1 MFKGYKFKINT
12 TKEQEE
18 FFSKTFGGCRF
29 VWNYILGSK
38 RDAYLFGGV
47 KSNFSETSKGLTD
60 IKKLEGLEWL
70 KDLNS
75 QSVQQELRKLDVA
88 YSRFFKKI
96 SNFPQFKRKGDK
108 QSFVVPQNFSYDG
121 RFLEIPK
128 LKSKIEVIQHRSF
141 GVNAKIKFLT
151 ISKSKSGKYF
161 CSFQVEED
169 NAVKPSMLNGQIG
182 IDLGLTDL
190 MTFSDGTKIK
200 NPSIA
205 KKKRKKLEYQHR
217 QLSKKTKGSK
227 SRERAREELAKTYDK
242 ISRIKNDFAHKL
254 TSNIIQK
261 NNVIVMEDL
270 SIVNMMKNHNLA
282 RSIQEVSWGEIV
294 RQLEYKA
301 KWNNRQFVKID
312 QFFPSSKTCHIDGF
326 IKNSLDLSERNW
338 QCPKCNTIHDR
349 DTNAAKNILMQGL
362 NKLKTSGSGIDSEL
376 KQKLVEPLGKVC
388 VKTQRNTKV
397 TKPEAFAL

>member
-29 VWNYILGSK
+29 VWNYILGAK
-38 RDAYLFGGV
+38 KDAYLFGGI

-75 QSVQQELRKLDVA
+75 QSMQQELRKLDLA

-96 SNFPQFKRKGDK
+96 SNFPEFKSKKNK
-108 QSFVVPQNFSYDG
+108 QSFVIPQGFFYDG

-128 LKSKIEVIQHRSF
+128 LKSKIEVVQHRSF

-161 CSFQVEED
+161 CSFQVEEEKV
-169 NAVKPSMLNGQIG
+169 VKPLMLSGQIG

-190 MTFSDGTKIK
+190 ITFSDGTKIK
-200 NPSIA
+200 NPRTA
-205 KKKRKKLEYQHR
+205 EKKRRKLEYRHR
-217 QLSKKTKGSK
+217 QLSKKNKGSK
-227 SRERAREELAKTYDK
+227 SRRRAREELAKTYDK

-282 RSIQEVSWGEIV
+282 RSIQDVSWGEIV

-301 KWNNRQFVKID
+301 NWNNRQFIKID
-312 QFFPSSKTCHIDGF
+312 RFFPSSKTCHIDGF
-326 IKNSLDLSERNW
+326 VKNSLDLSERNW

-349 DTNAAKNILMQGL
+349 DVNAAKNILIQGL
-362 NKLKTSGSGIDSEL
+362 NKLKTSGSGTDSEL
-376 KQKLVEPLGKVC
+376 KQKLVEPLRKVR
-388 VKTQRNTKV
+388 VKTQRNIKV
-397 TKPEAFAL
+397 TKPEALAL